1 MRYFLAFSIAVFATS
16 YSPTLP
22 SFYSLWLLLFLAV
35 CGIYRRYILVAC
47 ALLGLCVGFYQ
58 GHRLVDQ
65 QLPSALESVPI
76 SVIGTVVGLPMKNH
90 RRERFLFS
98 VTSVTELSPIESS
111 PTEPSLPESSVT
123 EDQPSLHHH
132 LVGKTLQ
139 LSRYQ
144 HHKKMTAV
152 SFLSADPVTA
162 IPIATGQ
169 QWQFTVKL
177 RRPRGFVNPAG
188 MDYQAYLLRNNVAA
202 TGYVVSVKSAKS
214 SPHASL
220 ERFPRQSTQQ
230 STQKLLGESCARV
243 IVDCLRWHIKERLSA
258 LAKRVKSD
266 KTIGVIH
273 ALTVGDSQGIKSQQW
288 DAFKNT
294 GTVHLLA
301 ISGLHIGLAAVIGAT
316 IGRSIMRFLSVFKPF
331 SMRLGVLPVVFSIG
345 FSLMY
350 SLLAGMSL
358 PTQRALIMVLV
369 YQCCVLCGYRVSPWL
384 LLTIALSGIAI
395 LDPLS
400 IQSAGFWLSFLAVA
414 VLLYGFLAYRPMI
427 GLLPYRHALQG
438 IKAQWLLTLGLLL
451 PSVFWLQGASISA
464 PLINLLAIPW
474 ASFIIVPCIFILL
487 ALLSLQ
493 ALWLYC
499 FEFLILDAVIIWVF
513 SVIDLSVSYLID
525 GLLYGDQLAGD
536 FWHPSMLQPA
546 LTALI
551 LGALGMAYFLSPKG
565 IPYRGFGL
573 LLLLPIFLPINN
585 LPVLRA
591 TFLDVGQGTAVVVE
605 TKNHRLVYDA
615 GRVFSQ
621 RFNAGEHII
630 APYLRSVGGS
640 IVNKIMISHSDGD
653 HAGGLAGLLSTIEVD
668 ENVNEGVN
676 DAVVSGAAVSG
687 AIVSGEPAETG
698 LNVDVDIQ
706 QCYQGQHWQWDG
718 VDFAVLWP
726 SLDALDKAQLNSNN
740 LSCVLLISYGDKRI
754 LLTGDIEKRAE
765 YALLRDSRLEVSP
778 LSQFRL
784 PASVDIMLV
793 PHHGSKTSSSE
804 SLLAHLHPDY
814 AMVTAGH
821 NNQYRHPHPTITER
835 YHAINTELINTALS
849 GAVRFSIDEQSHHW
863 HIERWRQVNKRYW
876 FDNVGQDLGQSLG
889 QSLE

>member
-35 CGIYRRYILVAC
+35 CGIYRRYIIVAC

-58 GHRLVDQ
+58 GHRLVDK

-76 SVIGTVVGLPMKNH
+76 SVIGTVVGLPIKDQ

-98 VTSVTELSPIESS
+98 VTSLAESS
-111 PTEPSLPESSVT
+111 PTEPSL
-123 EDQPSLHHH
+123 HRH

-144 HHKKMTAV
+144 HHKKMTGV
-152 SFLSADPVTA
+152 PFSSADLVTV

-188 MDYQAYLLRNNVAA
+188 MDYQAYLLRNNIAA
-202 TGYVVSVKSAKS
+202 TGYVVSVKNAKS

-220 ERFPRQSTQQ
+220 ERFPQQSTQQ
-230 STQKLLGESCARV
+230 LTQQSIQKLLGESCARV

-288 DAFKNT
+288 GAFKNT

-331 SMRLGVLPVVFSIG
+331 SVRLRVLPVVFSIG

-414 VLLYGFLAYRPMI
+414 VLLYGFLAYRPMTV
-427 GLLPYRHALQG
+427 LLPYRHALQG

-451 PSVFWLQGASISA
+451 PSLFWLQGASISA

-499 FEFLILDAVIIWVF
+499 FQSLILDAAIIWVF
-513 SVIDLSVSYLID
+513 SVIDLSVSHLID
-525 GLLYGDQLAGD
+525 GLLYGDQIAGD

-551 LGALGMAYFLSPKG
+551 LGALGITYFLSPKG

-640 IVNKIMISHSDGD
+640 IVNKVMISHSDGD
-653 HAGGLAGLLSTIEVD
+653 HAGGLAGLLSAIE
-668 ENVNEGVN
+668 VNEGVN
-676 DAVVSGAAVSG
+676 GAV
-687 AIVSGEPAETG
+687 VSGEPAETG

-726 SLDALDKAQLNSNN
+726 SLDELDKAQLNSNN
-740 LSCVLLISYGDKRI
+740 LSCVLLISYGSKRI

-784 PASVDIMLV
+784 PTSVDIMLV

-835 YHAINTELINTALS
+835 YHAINTKLINTALS

-876 FDNVGQDLGQSLG
+876 FDNVGQG
-889 QSLE
+889 LE

>member
-22 SFYSLWLLLFLAV
+22 SFYTLWLLLFLSL
-35 CGIYRRYILVAC
+35 CGIYRRYSLVAC

-58 GHRLVDQ
+58 GHMLVDQ
-65 QLPSALESVPI
+65 QLPSALESIPI
-76 SVIGTVVGLPMKNH
+76 SVIGTVVGLPIKDR

-98 VTSVTELSPIESS
+98 VTSLAENSFSESS
-111 PTEPSLPESSVT
+111 STESSVT

-144 HHKKMTAV
+144 HYKNTAAV
-152 SFLSADPVTA
+152 SFSSADPVTA

-188 MDYQAYLLRNNVAA
+188 MDYHAYLLRNNIAA
-202 TGYVVSVKSAKS
+202 TGYVVSAKR
-214 SPHASL
+214 SPTASL
-220 ERFPRQSTQQ
+220 ERLPQQ
-230 STQKLLGESCARV
+230 STQKLLSENCAQA
-243 IVDCLRWHIKERLSA
+243 IVDCLRWHIKERLSV
-258 LAKRVKSD
+258 LATRVKSD
-266 KTIGVIH
+266 KTIGVIN

-316 IGRSIMRFLSVFKPF
+316 IGRSIMRFLSIFKPF
-331 SMRLGVLPVVFSIG
+331 SVRLRVLPVVFSIG

-369 YQCCVLCGYRVSPWL
+369 YQCCLLCRYRVSPWL

-395 LDPLS
+395 LDPLC

-414 VLLYGFLAYRPMI
+414 VLLYGFLAYRPII
-427 GLLPYRHALQG
+427 GFFPYRHALQG

-464 PLINLLAIPW
+464 PLVNLLAIPW

-499 FEFLILDAVIIWVF
+499 FESLILDTAIIWVF
-513 SVIDLSVSYLID
+513 FVIDLSVSYLID

-536 FWHPSMLQPA
+536 FWHPSMLQPT

-565 IPYRGFGL
+565 VPYRGFGL
-573 LLLLPIFLPINN
+573 LLLLPIFFPINN

-653 HAGGLAGLLSTIEVD
+653 HAGGLAGLLRAIEVD
-668 ENVNEGVN
+668 ESVS
-676 DAVVSGAAVSG
+676 DAVVSG
-687 AIVSGEPAETG
+687 EPEETG
-698 LNVDVDIQ
+698 LNADVGIQ

-726 SLDALDKAQLNSNN
+726 SLDALGEAQLNSNN

-754 LLTGDIEKRAE
+754 LLTGDIEKKAE
-765 YALLRDSRLEVSP
+765 YALLRDSRLEAGLEVGLEVSP

-821 NNQYRHPHPTITER
+821 NNQYRHPHPKVTDR
-835 YHAINTELINTALS
+835 YHAINTELINTALL
-849 GAVRFSIDEQSHHW
+849 GAVRFSIDEQSHRW

-876 FDNVGQDLGQSLG
+876 FDNVGQGLGQGRAESF
-889 QSLE
+889 